1 MIKVYSMVRGPK
13 TLCNLGSAGQGPQL
27 QLDGDQELSEDVLH
41 GLHMQGDVLLRHSGV
56 PVLPGN

>member
-1 MIKVYSMVRGPK
+1 MVRGPK
-13 TLCNLGSAGQGPQL
+13 PCCNLGSAGQGPEL